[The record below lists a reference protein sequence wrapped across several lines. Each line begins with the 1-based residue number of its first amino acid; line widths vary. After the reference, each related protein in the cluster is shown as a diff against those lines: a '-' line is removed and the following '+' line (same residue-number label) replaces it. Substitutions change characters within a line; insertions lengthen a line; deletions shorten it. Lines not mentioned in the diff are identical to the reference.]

1 MKFMTYLL
9 TLSLAFT
16 TSCSSPDDAGEACRE
31 LNVLI
36 TSLENREVS
45 SISAFHDTVDAILV
59 HARNAA
65 NEDRGYAQLANKI
78 QTFSSMWYA
87 KYGSTVP
94 KPDQTPALKDIL
106 NEFCN

>member
-1 MKFMTYLL
+1 MKFLAYLL
-9 TLSLAFT
+9 TLTLTLT

-36 TSLENREVS
+36 TSLDNREVI
-45 SISAFHDTVDAILV
+45 SISSFHDTVDAILV

-65 NEDRGYAQLANKI
+65 DKDRNYAQLANKI

-94 KPDQTPALKDIL
+94 TPDETPALKDIS
-106 NEFCN
+106 NEFCT